1 MTFHIE
7 TRKVQQTGGS
17 SYIISLPKEWIITH
31 GIKEKD
37 TLGIISQADGNLLIT
52 PNINSEDKLSSKEFI
67 VDDIKT
73 YNYMFRLLIGAYIMG
88 LSNITIKASRRIE
101 PLIRD
106 CVLDFTKI
114 AIGPE
119 VVEESNNVIIIKDLL
134 NPKEMPFERTIK
146 RMYIIAESMVE
157 ESINALRKRDDNVA
171 DEVIKRDNELDRLE
185 WLVNRQAHIMLKDI
199 ILAQKMGT
207 TLNEANHYYLM
218 ARLLERIGDHAE
230 RIARNAKVAI
240 GQKVDNEVIE
250 KITAAS
256 KISIKLLER
265 SQEAWLKKDIDLAN
279 ATLEGK
285 KELYPVVAEI
295 TTLPKEHSD
304 EMLIAISYIAESVRR
319 IGEYAGD
326 LSEIIINSFIEKSS

>member
-17 SYIISLPKEWIITH
+17 SYIISLPKEWIVTH

-52 PNINSEDKLSSKEFI
+52 PNINSEDKFTSKEFI
-67 VDDIKT
+67 VDDIKS

-101 PLIRD
+101 PHIRD
-106 CVLDFTKI
+106 CLFDFTKI

-146 RMYIIAESMVE
+146 RMYILAETMVEDAVNALKNRDVKIAE
-157 ESINALRKRDDNVA
+157 D
-171 DEVIKRDNELDRLE
+171 VIKRDNELDRLE

-230 RIARNAKVAI
+230 RIARNTKVAI
-240 GQKVDNEVIE
+240 EQKIEDEVVE

-256 KISIKLLER
+256 KISIKLLEK
-265 SQEAWLKKDIDLAN
+265 SQDAWLKKDIDLAN
-279 ATLEGK
+279 ATLDEK
-285 KELYPVVAEI
+285 KVLYPAVAEI
-295 TTLPKEHSD
+295 TTLPHEHSD
-304 EMLIAISYIAESVRR
+304 EMLIAISYIAESLRR

-326 LSEIIINSFIEKSS
+326 LSEIIINSFIEKTS